1 MRAVSCRTRTFLIF
15 LPVLTLASSIGCG
28 TYSSIANLGKATS
41 TLTTLSISPAS
52 SITYVG
58 DNISFTAQGGPAS
71 DSATCS
77 WSSSNGQVL
86 AATGQ
91 GAFLANSPGN
101 VTITA
106 ACAQQTATSTVV
118 VLQSGYT
125 APITIKSG
133 GRYSG
138 RWESLDPT
146 VPAVTIETDEQVT
159 IEDSVVTGP
168 GNLIVATG
176 GKNGLHLLIQNVIG
190 IGVDP
195 SIPDKAR
202 GSFLTASA
210 GNSIDVNHCSMQG
223 VSFGVF
229 LQDSTP
235 TYLNISNN
243 IATDM
248 DDRASDG
255 NGGSLLYRPSLGHFV
270 QIGRVKAISTATIAW
285 NEVINTPGKASVE
298 DIINIY
304 NSSGSSAATPL
315 QIHDNYLQGA
325 FSAGNSN
332 YTGGGII
339 TDSGSND
346 PQQADSFVDIYNNQV
361 VQTANYGITIASGHD
376 IKVRNNRVVS
386 CGKDKSG
393 NWLATTWGNGYAL
406 WNGYDTNQYYNNE
419 IIANTG
425 GLIRPNASG
434 YPIRSD
440 IWTPALSTPLD
451 NIEQNNQFLAGG
463 ISAPT
468 QLDEQNERIA
478 WDAKLS
484 QNGQTLGA
492 DANVRP

>member
-1 MRAVSCRTRTFLIF
+1 M
-15 LPVLTLASSIGCG
+15 GCG
-28 TYSSIANLGKATS
+28 TYPSIANLGKATNK
-41 TLTTLSISPAS
+41 LTTLSIFPAS
-52 SITYVG
+52 SITHVH
-58 DNISFTAQGGPAS
+58 DNISFTIQGGPAD
-71 DSATCS
+71 DSAACS
-77 WSSSNGQVL
+77 WSSSNDRVL
-86 AATGQ
+86 AATAQ
-91 GAFLANSPGN
+91 GTFLANSPGN

-106 ACAQQTATSTVV
+106 TCAQQTATSTVV

-125 APITIKSG
+125 APITIKTG

-146 VPAVTIETDEQVT
+146 VPAVTIKTDEQVT

-168 GNLIVATG
+168 GNLIVADG
-176 GKNGLHLLIQNVIG
+176 GKIGLHLLIQNVIG
-190 IGVDP
+190 IGEDP
-195 SIPDKAR
+195 RIPNMAR

-210 GNSIDVNHCSMQG
+210 GNSIDVNHCSMHG

-229 LQDSTP
+229 LRDSTT

-243 IATDM
+243 IASDM

-255 NGGSLLYRPSLGHFV
+255 NGGSLLYRPRLGHFV
-270 QIGRVKAISTATIAW
+270 QIGGVKAISAATIAW

-304 NSSGSSAATPL
+304 NSSGESAANPL

-325 FSAGNSN
+325 FSSGNSN

-339 TDSGSND
+339 TDGGSND
-346 PQQADSFVDIYNNQV
+346 PQQADGFVDIYNNQV
-361 VQTANYGITIASGHD
+361 VQTANYGIGINSGHD
-376 IKVRNNRVVS
+376 IKVWNNRVVS

-393 NWLATTWGNGYAL
+393 NWLATTWGNGYSL

-425 GLIRPNASG
+425 GLIRPTASG
-434 YPIRSD
+434 DPMRAD
-440 IWTPALSTPLD
+440 IWTPALSIPLN
-451 NIEQNNQFLAGG
+451 NIVQNNQFLAGG

-484 QNGQTLGA
+484 QNSQTLGT
-492 DANVRP
+492 DANVQQ

>member
-1 MRAVSCRTRTFLIF
+1 M
-15 LPVLTLASSIGCG
+15 GCG
-28 TYSSIANLGKATS
+28 TYPSIANLGKATNK
-41 TLTTLSISPAS
+41 LTTLSIFPAS
-52 SITYVG
+52 SIAHVG
-58 DNISFTAQGGPAS
+58 DNISFTAQGESAG
-71 DSATCS
+71 DSAACS
-77 WSSSNGQVL
+77 WSSSNDQML

-91 GAFLANSPGN
+91 GTFLANSPGN

-125 APITIKSG
+125 APITIKTG

-146 VPAVTIETDEQVT
+146 VPAVTIKTDEQVT

-168 GNLIVATG
+168 GNLIVAG
-176 GKNGLHLLIQNVIG
+176 GEKSGLHLVIQNVIG

-195 SIPDKAR
+195 RIPNKAR
-202 GSFLTASA
+202 GSFLTASTA
-210 GNSIDVNHCSMQG
+210 NSIDVNHCSMQG
-223 VSFGVF
+223 VSFGVS
-229 LQDSTP
+229 LRDSTP

-243 IATDM
+243 IASDM

-255 NGGSLLYRPSLGHFV
+255 NGGSLLYRPLLGHFV
-270 QIGRVKAISTATIAW
+270 QVGRVKAISAATIAW

-304 NSSGSSAATPL
+304 NSSGESAANPL

-339 TDSGSND
+339 TDGGSND
-346 PQQADSFVDIYNNQV
+346 PQQADGFVDIYNNQV
-361 VQTANYGITIASGHD
+361 VQTANYGIGINSGHD

-393 NWLATTWGNGYAL
+393 NWLATTWSNGYAL
-406 WNGYDTNQYYNNE
+406 WNGYNTNQFYNNE
-419 IIANTG
+419 IIANAG

-434 YPIRSD
+434 DPMRAD
-440 IWTPALSTPLD
+440 IWTPALSIPLD
-451 NIEQNNQFLAGG
+451 NSVQNNQFLAGG

-478 WDAKLS
+478 WDAKLL

-492 DANVRP
+492 DANVQP